1 MLGCHKPAS
10 FTAAE
15 SEVEGSYLPSD
26 AFYCSE
32 GEWWDSEKKEADKS
46 LGVSSL
52 SLHSDCKPNIV
63 SSSLLKKRKKTCI
76 NQDK

>member
-1 MLGCHKPAS
+1 M
-10 FTAAE
+10 AAK
-15 SEVEGSYLPSD
+15 SEVEGSDFPSD

-32 GEWWDSEKKEADKS
+32 RMTGFREKKVGVDKS